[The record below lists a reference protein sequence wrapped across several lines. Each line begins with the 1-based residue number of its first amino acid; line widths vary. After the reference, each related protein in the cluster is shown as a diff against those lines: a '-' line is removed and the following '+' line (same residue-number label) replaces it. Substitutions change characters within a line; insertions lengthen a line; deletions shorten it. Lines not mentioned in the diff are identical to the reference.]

1 MTTIILIIV
10 SMPILFIGSM
20 IFRACR
26 RIYKEDSI
34 AKYVRDNINEAMGK
48 ENEKMFVDSLP
59 KFVNP
64 KKEINKYSG
73 NDAGYYRKVGK

>member
-1 MTTIILIIV
+1 MTILILSVLAI
-10 SMPILFIGSM
+10 PTLLIGSM

-73 NDAGYYRKVGK
+73 NDAGYYRKTN